1 MMNICCHN
9 PMVKNIVLTAL
20 IVSLIGGSEAFGIDI
35 HHRYSET
42 VKGFLDLNGL
52 PEKDSLEYF
61 AAMAHRDQF
70 FKTRHLRRRNLA
82 ETDPSLT
89 FSSGNATYQLKSL
102 GFLHYAVVGVGT
114 PKVSFIVALDTGSD
128 LFWLPCECTRCARS
142 LNSTDGS
149 ILLNQYSLNASS
161 TSEAVPCNSPSCGQN
176 RGCLLRLNA
185 CAYQEIYL
193 SSNTSSTGIL
203 VDDVL
208 HMATADSARSPVQ
221 APITLG
227 CGIIQTGDFLETAA
241 PNGLFGL
248 GMDNV
253 SVPSILARKGIAS
266 NSFSMCF
273 SPDGLGRLEFGDK
286 GSSDQKTTPFNLEQ
300 LHPTYNVTVTQLTI
314 GKEVIDLEFSAIF
327 DTGTSF
333 TYLNDPA
340 YSAIADNFHSQ
351 ITEPRYIPATK
362 IIFEYC
368 YQLSA
373 TQKSYVYP
381 RLNLTMQ
388 GGDSFHIIKP
398 TIVIP
403 TREGGSAFCLAMVK
417 SEDIN
422 IIGQNFMS
430 GYRLAFD
437 REDMVLGWKES
448 NCYDSGS
455 NGSPTVPVNNGSSPS
470 PPSIFE
476 PQATPNRTRSFLSPL
491 PPPPPPPPLPRSL
504 FGNAAPSSS
513 SFMDKLLLAI
523 FSLVFHHLL
532 ILS

>member
-1 MMNICCHN
+1 MA
-9 PMVKNIVLTAL
+9 KNFVLIAL
-20 IVSLIGGSEAFGIDI
+20 IASWIGRSEAFGTFGFDI

-52 PEKDSLEYF
+52 PEKGSLEYF

-82 ETDPSLT
+82 ETDPSTTPLT
-89 FSSGNATYQLKSL
+89 FSSGNATYQINSL
-102 GFLHYAVVGVGT
+102 GFLHYAFVGVGT

-142 LNSTDGS
+142 LNSTDGP

-161 TSEAVPCNSPSCGQN
+161 TSAAVPCSSPSCGRN

-185 CAYQEIYL
+185 CAYQEAYL

-208 HMATADSARSPVQ
+208 HMATSDSARRPVQ

-253 SVPSILARKGIAS
+253 SVPSILASKGIAS

-300 LHPTYNVTVTQLTI
+300 LHPAYTVTMTQLTV
-314 GKEVIDLEFSAIF
+314 GKEVIDLEFSAII

-340 YSAIADNFHSQ
+340 YSAIADSFHSQ
-351 ITEPRYIPATK
+351 ITDEPRYVPKTK

-373 TQKSYVYP
+373 TQETYIHP
-381 RLNLTMQ
+381 RLNLTMK
-388 GGDSFHIIKP
+388 GGNTFHIIKP

-403 TREGGSAFCLAMVK
+403 TREGGYAFCLAMVK
-417 SEDIN
+417 SEDVN

-430 GYRLAFD
+430 GYRITFD

-448 NCYDSGS
+448 SCYDSGS
-455 NGSPTVPVNNGSSPS
+455 NGSPTVPVTNGSSPS

-476 PQATPNRTRSFLSPL
+476 PQATPNRTRSFLSP
-491 PPPPPPPPLPRSL
+491 PPPPLTRSL
-504 FGNAAPSSS
+504 FGNAAPSAS

-523 FSLVFHHLL
+523 FSLVFHHFL